1 MMIKFFL
8 YFCHNFFIYLALYAI
23 LHFYN
28 VPAYL
33 SIFLTYSYKKQKTE
47 DIILGARIKCFCKL
61 RLCASEKKRMKA
73 CSAHGRFFSSTHD
86 YGSSCWLIQ
95 NKHSYIRV
103 CELRRVSIESSV
115 GKLLAEFFVLSSQSS
130 IVKWIL
136 IALLY
141 LAIMFGR
148 WRSRKMQENLFYCLF
163 S

>member
-1 MMIKFFL
+1 MPFYI
-8 YFCHNFFIYLALYAI
+8 FIMFQHISPYS
-23 LHFYN
+23 LHT
-28 VPAYL
+28 ATK
-33 SIFLTYSYKKQKTE
+33 SRKQKM
-47 DIILGARIKCFCKL
+47 ILGARIKCFCKL